1 VARKL
6 RVLFKG
12 AIYHVT
18 TRGIERRR
26 LFDDDTDGAA
36 VLQQIQRLR
45 QRMVEDAELR
55 RRVEQLS
62 SKLERREKSA
72 QRGKMSNIKG

>member
-1 VARKL
+1 MARKL

-26 LFDDDTDGAA
+26 LFDDDPDGAA
-36 VLQQIQRLR
+36 VSHQIQRLR
-45 QRMVEDAELR
+45 QRMAEDADVKG
-55 RRVEQLS
+55 VEQLS
-62 SKLERREKSA
+62 SKLESA
-72 QRGKMSNIKG
+72 KN